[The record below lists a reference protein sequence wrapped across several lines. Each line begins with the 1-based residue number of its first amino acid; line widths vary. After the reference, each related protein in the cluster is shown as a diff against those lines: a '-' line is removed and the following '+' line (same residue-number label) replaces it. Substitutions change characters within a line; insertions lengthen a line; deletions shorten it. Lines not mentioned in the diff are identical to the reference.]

1 MTTHSKM
8 ILVAAFCLGLTAAAL
23 AQSDAVRAIY
33 RASASIP
40 TNVEGVYAYPAP
52 PTGFNPLSA
61 SDEELAAYGFPPRPD
76 KVEDAHGYQV
86 WARVMSMPTT
96 RWFGEL
102 KVRSNRSHPAT
113 ARLSQ
118 SQTDPTKFAASS
130 GVTKNWSGVV
140 NTLSSTSYS
149 STKSFCCV
157 AAEFVVPQP
166 QQAFNGSGGN
176 ICDGDTDQAAFW
188 VGQGGFTIAGLN
200 LGNQNNIAQS
210 GVDIVAPCGDS
221 NGSAYA
227 WMEWYPANLV
237 EFFPVSAGDDIYV
250 SVNNTSSTT
259 ATINLVDET
268 GQHSVSVSLT
278 APSGVRLVGNEAEFV
293 VERPYGDSKTPTGY
307 YPLANYIWSFWDYA
321 RSKTF
326 AKKYYYPGTTAA
338 STYDISMTDDVGDQ
352 IISVPTVGTSGTLG
366 LEGMFVQD
374 QDCAQ
379 LIGCVP

>member
-1 MTTHSKM
+1 MTQHSKT

-23 AQSDAVRAIY
+23 AQSEAVRAIY
-33 RASASIP
+33 QASASIP
-40 TNVEGVYAYPAP
+40 TNIEGIYTYPAP
-52 PTGFNPLSA
+52 PAGFKPVTA

-76 KVEDAHGYQV
+76 KVEDPHGYEV
-86 WARVMSMPTT
+86 WARVMSMPAT

-102 KVRSNRSHPAT
+102 KAPGSHSHPAT

-118 SQTDPTKFAASS
+118 SQNSPAKFGASS
-130 GVTKNWSGVV
+130 GTTKNWSGVV

-149 STKSFCCV
+149 TTNSFCCV
-157 AAEFVVPQP
+157 SAEFVVPQP

-176 ICDGDTDQAAFW
+176 ICDGDTDQASFW
-188 VGQGGFTIAGLN
+188 VGQGGLNVTGVN
-200 LGNQNNIAQS
+200 LGNQNNVVQS
-210 GVDIVAPCGDS
+210 GVDILAPCGDS

-227 WMEWYPANLV
+227 WMEWFPANSV

-259 ATINLVDET
+259 ATIYLHDET
-268 GQHSVSVSLT
+268 GQHAASFNIA
-278 APSGVRLVGNEAEFV
+278 APKGVKLVGNEAEYI
-293 VERPYGDSKTPTGY
+293 VERPSGDSSTPTGY

-326 AKKYYYPGTTAA
+326 AKIYHYPGGTSA
-338 STYDISMTDDVGDQ
+338 STYDLSMTDDVGDQ

-366 LEGMFVQD
+366 LEGMFVKNEN
-374 QDCAQ
+374 CAQ